1 MPAQFGTSGL
11 RGLVTELTPD
21 CVARYITA
29 FAQSCRMGRG
39 VFVAHDLRASSP
51 MLADAV
57 ALAAR
62 KNGLVV
68 TMCGPVPTP
77 ALALAAMN
85 AGAAAVMVTGSHI
98 PADRNGLKFYT
109 PGGEITKAEEAAIL
123 AALDDDTPDMPM
135 ADVVQDD
142 TVADAYIARYVS
154 SYGRALDGLR
164 IGLYAHSAVGRDL
177 VARLLEQLGA
187 EVITLGWSDV
197 FVPVDTEAVPAD
209 IREQFVAWAGKH
221 RCDAI
226 VSTDGDGDRP
236 MLADE
241 NGVIIPG
248 DLLGQITAACLAA
261 DHVVTPISSNTG
273 VYAGDRFAQVMATRI
288 GSPHVIAGMGQ
299 VGGRVVG
306 YEANGG
312 FLLGF
317 DAQGLAG
324 PLPLLMTRD
333 AVLPVV
339 ATLAASR
346 GAGLAALVASEPARF
361 TAADRLQE
369 VPVAASQALV
379 RRLTDNAR
387 AQQVFLAVLGG
398 AAADVNTL
406 DGLRITLVDGRVVHL
421 RPSGNAPEL
430 RLYVE
435 AETAARAAETLKAGL
450 ALMAAQVG

>member
-1 MPAQFGTSGL
+1 MPPQFGTSGL
-11 RGLVTELTPD
+11 RGLVTELTTD
-21 CVARYITA
+21 CITRYIAA
-29 FAQSCRMGRG
+29 FARSCDMGRG
-39 VFVAHDLRASSP
+39 LFVAHDLRTSSP
-51 MLADAV
+51 MLAETV
-57 ALAAR
+57 ALAAQTQ
-62 KNGLVV
+62 GVPV
-68 TMCGPVPTP
+68 TLCGPVPTP

-109 PGGEITKAEEAAIL
+109 PDGEITKAEEAAIL
-123 AALDDDTPDMPM
+123 AALDGDPLDVPM
-135 ADVVQDD
+135 ADVVHDD
-142 TVADAYIARYVS
+142 GVADAYVARYVTA
-154 SYGRALDGLR
+154 YGPILAGLR
-164 IGLYAHSAVGRDL
+164 IGLYAHSAVGREL
-177 VARLLEQLGA
+177 MAGLLGQLGA

-209 IREQFVAWAGKH
+209 IREQFVQWAAQH

-248 DLLGQITAACLAA
+248 DLLGQITAARLAA

-273 VYAGDRFAQVMATRI
+273 VYIGDRFAQVVATQI
-288 GSPHVIAGMGQ
+288 GSPYVIAGMAQ
-299 VGGRVVG
+299 VGGRVIG

-317 DAQGLAG
+317 EADGPVG
-324 PLPLLMTRD
+324 PLPPLMTRD

-346 GAGLAALVASEPARF
+346 DAGLAALVASEPARF

-387 AQQVFLAVLGG
+387 AQKVFLAVLGG

-406 DGLRITLVDGRVVHL
+406 DGLRITLVDGRIVHL

-435 AETAARAAETLKAGL
+435 AETAARAVETLKAGL

>member
-21 CVARYITA
+21 CVARYVTA
-29 FAQSCRMGRG
+29 FAQSCPTGTG

-77 ALALAAMN
+77 ALALAAMQ

-109 PGGEITKAEEAAIL
+109 PNGEITKAEEVAIL
-123 AALDDDTPDMPM
+123 SALDGDAPTVPM
-135 ADVVQDD
+135 ADVVHDGA
-142 TVADAYIARYVS
+142 VADAYIARYVS
-154 SYGRALDGLR
+154 AYGRALDGLR
-164 IGLYAHSAVGRDL
+164 IGLFAHSAVGRDL
-177 VARLLEQLGA
+177 MARLLEQLGA

-209 IREQFVAWAGKH
+209 IRDQFVTWAQHH

-241 NGVIIPG
+241 NGTIIPG
-248 DLLGQITAACLAA
+248 DLLGQITAANLAA
-261 DHVVTPISSNTG
+261 EHVVTPISSNTG
-273 VYAGDRFAQVMATRI
+273 VYEGDRFVRVMATRI
-288 GSPHVIAGMGQ
+288 GSPYVIAGMGQ

-317 DAQGLAG
+317 EAEG
-324 PLPLLMTRD
+324 PIGQLPPLMTRD

-369 VPVAASQALV
+369 VPVEASQALV
-379 RRLTDNAR
+379 RRLTDNVR